1 MTRLRPIDLLL
12 LDVGE
17 MFPESKEVRE
27 LEIQGEPDRARLVR
41 FLRMELVRLRSNDP
55 KNKAARIEAV
65 KLLLERAQQMLENL
79 NTGSFC

>member
-1 MTRLRPIDLLL
+1 MTRLRPIDFLL
-12 LDVGE
+12 LDVWE
-17 MFPESKEVRE
+17 MFPESHEVKE